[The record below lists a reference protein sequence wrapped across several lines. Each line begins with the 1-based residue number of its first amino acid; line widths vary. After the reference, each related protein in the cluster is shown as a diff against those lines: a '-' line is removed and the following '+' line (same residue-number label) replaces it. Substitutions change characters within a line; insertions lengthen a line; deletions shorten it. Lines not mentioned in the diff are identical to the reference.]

1 MDVKAEAMHQYGR
14 NGEMTDILEKNV
26 REFCEKEISPLA
38 QEIDSRDEIPKH
50 VYQKMKDQG
59 LMTLILPQEY
69 GGLGLSYG
77 EYSKVIRIVS
87 EYSAGISLSL
97 EAHNSLGMA
106 QIIKYSSEELKQKA
120 MRAVFENSSPIAW
133 ALTEPRGGSDAKCMA
148 STAERDKEGFII
160 KGTKTFITHGYTA
173 DMIVTFAKTE
183 KGVTAFL
190 VEGNSKGLKR
200 SKLEGKLGTR
210 GPDTATLVFD
220 DVYVPAENVIG
231 KEGEGFAQ
239 AMDVLNG
246 GRIAVGAM
254 GVGIA
259 DSCIKSSVEYS
270 KARVAFGSKLST
282 YQALRFAIAEIA
294 TENEAAWHLVLHAAE
309 LRDRGMP
316 HRKEAAMAKYF
327 SSQVAMQAA
336 RTAVQFLGGYGYFRG
351 TSAERMYRDAKLL
364 EIGEGTNEVL
374 KMIIAKEIIG

>member
-133 ALTEPRGGSDAKCMA
+133 ALTEPRGGSDAKGMA

-220 DVYVPAENVIG
+220 DVYVPAENVI
-231 KEGEGFAQ
+231 
-239 AMDVLNG
+239 
-246 GRIAVGAM
+246 
-254 GVGIA
+254 
-259 DSCIKSSVEYS
+259 
-270 KARVAFGSKLST
+270 
-282 YQALRFAIAEIA
+282 
-294 TENEAAWHLVLHAAE
+294 
-309 LRDRGMP
+309 
-316 HRKEAAMAKYF
+316 RKEAAMAKYF